1 MPLGPNT
8 PATLIILAGS
18 ILLVSTT
25 ISNPIIKSFYF
36 LSIKV
41 TSKVASIPL
50 DGDIRL
56 GTFGYCFELGSQLAC
71 TKPKLGYN
79 LQTDSLGIPL
89 PTQLDLTP
97 LNPIISALTY
107 ALILHPIAAGLALIS
122 AIFGLVSHIC
132 EYSRSCYTSC
142 FASLASTAALLAFVL
157 DIVAFSWIC
166 LTLSGFFF
174 CAGRCLCSRR
184 PRAQAQADQLQP
196 KPDQEYI
203 KKMRTDADEAEKA
216 REDAFTHK
224 QSQSSLPAFAE
235 YTNQHTNQE
244 HIPLNW
250 FNPNKQDLYSA
261 PHHGQ
266 HHQVHSP
273 DSQPSTDQGTAYH
286 SLAAS
291 FLPPMPP
298 QHTGTPTG
306 DMYSHLP
313 AHISPASNTMNSPHQ
328 TPSSLTNHRL
338 PSSLMPAGG
347 MHTRSSSDSSVP
359 LSQLVGMPTA
369 RPHHG
374 PRTNSYTS
382 PRLLKART
390 SLPYPTYNCAAAHQ
404 TQAHDPSI
412 VDPSQYNH
420 FPDPQ
425 PNHQTSMNPAI
436 LGNYPHQ
443 NSQAYA
449 NPPSVMIQPGNHY
462 TPQAF
467 SEEPSQLSDSNA
479 QPPVHHT
486 THLLNPSGPQ
496 FNNHSSF
503 SSQAT
508 LHQDT
513 HLNPSVDGL
522 AQGNIDEQDMYGGTE
537 PPPNPEHP
545 APQNQLPQPPA
556 LPPLSFS
563 PPPSHHQCQSLA
575 EYPWHACHSGGLDN
589 ANPKVMFDL
598 PHLPEFIKISDS
610 IIQNVTKALV
620 LHVIAALLAG
630 LAFISGLVSHIEEF
644 SKTCWTSCFASMSAS
659 VTLLVTIFDLIF
671 FSIIRARLNAMNSS
685 NGSVSAVYGNAMAL
699 TIVAWVLLAF
709 SGLFF
714 CAGRCL
720 CNFRSHKRSN
730 NHHRLEP
737 YPNEKGG
744 R

>member
-18 ILLVSTT
+18 ILLVLST

-79 LQTDSLGIPL
+79 LHTDSLGIPL

-122 AIFGLVSHIC
+122 AIFGLVSHIR
-132 EYSRSCYTSC
+132 EYSRLCYTSC
-142 FASLASTAALLAFVL
+142 FSSLASTAALLAFVL
-157 DIVAFSWIC
+157 DIVAFSIAKNRLNALSDTNVAIDSQLGNAVWITLAGWIC

-174 CAGRCLCSRR
+174 CTGRCLFSRR
-184 PRAQAQADQLQP
+184 HRAQAQADQLQS
-196 KPDQEYI
+196 KPDQEYT
-203 KKMRTDADEAEKA
+203 KKMRTDAGEAAKA

-244 HIPLNW
+244 HIPLNR

-273 DSQPSTDQGTAYH
+273 DSFPSEHLDGVGMGYHQPPHHPSNTSQPSTDQGTAYH

-291 FLPPMPP
+291 HLPPMPP
-298 QHTGTPTG
+298 QHTGTPTS
-306 DMYSHLP
+306 DMNSHLP
-313 AHISPASNTMNSPHQ
+313 AHVSPASNTMNSPHQ
-328 TPSSLTNHRL
+328 TLSSLTNRRL

-347 MHTRSSSDSSVP
+347 WKHAPPATVP
-359 LSQLVGMPTA
+359 LSQLVGMPAA
-369 RPHHG
+369 RPLHG
-374 PRTNSYTS
+374 PQTNSYTS
-382 PRLLKART
+382 PRPLSQSQGART
-390 SLPYPTYNCAAAHQ
+390 SLPYPTYNRAAAHQ

-412 VDPSQYNH
+412 VNPSQYNH

-425 PNHQTSMNPAI
+425 LNHQTSMNPTM
-436 LGNYPHQ
+436 LGDYPHQ

-449 NPPSVMIQPGNHY
+449 NPPSVMIQPGDHY

-467 SEEPSQLSDSNA
+467 SEGPSQLSDSNA
-479 QPPVHHT
+479 QPP
-486 THLLNPSGPQ
+486 
-496 FNNHSSF
+496 
-503 SSQAT
+503 
-508 LHQDT
+508 
-513 HLNPSVDGL
+513 
-522 AQGNIDEQDMYGGTE
+522 
-537 PPPNPEHP
+537 
-545 APQNQLPQPPA
+545 
-556 LPPLSFS
+556 PL
-563 PPPSHHQCQSLA
+563 C
-575 EYPWHACHSGGLDN
+575 
-589 ANPKVMFDL
+589 
-598 PHLPEFIKISDS
+598 IKIH
-610 IIQNVTKALV
+610 T
-620 LHVIAALLAG
+620 
-630 LAFISGLVSHIEEF
+630 
-644 SKTCWTSCFASMSAS
+644 
-659 VTLLVTIFDLIF
+659 
-671 FSIIRARLNAMNSS
+671 
-685 NGSVSAVYGNAMAL
+685 
-699 TIVAWVLLAF
+699 
-709 SGLFF
+709 
-714 CAGRCL
+714 
-720 CNFRSHKRSN
+720 
-730 NHHRLEP
+730 
-737 YPNEKGG
+737 
-744 R
+744 